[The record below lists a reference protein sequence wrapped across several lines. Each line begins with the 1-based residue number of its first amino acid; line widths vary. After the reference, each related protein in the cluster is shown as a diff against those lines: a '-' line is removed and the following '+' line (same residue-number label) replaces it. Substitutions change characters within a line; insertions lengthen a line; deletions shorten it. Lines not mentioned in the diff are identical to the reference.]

1 MGQQSW
7 MGHCLK
13 QLNKVECRL
22 ALVKGANFLCRLLS
36 KYPMGQALGTPASE
50 GLCLPTDGWAALG
63 CLEYV
68 WGYII

>member
-1 MGQQSW
+1 MS
-7 MGHCLK
+7 
-13 QLNKVECRL
+13 
-22 ALVKGANFLCRLLS
+22 
-36 KYPMGQALGTPASE
+36 QALGTPASE